1 MSVKSSALS
10 CISVIMQ
17 LYPQA
22 ATLYLDKDADL
33 KFQNYSGMCYF
44 LINYNIMFHCNVN
57 ICFVLFTISNRTPES

>member
-10 CISVIMQ
+10 CISVILQ

-44 LINYNIMFHCNVN
+44 FNKL
-57 ICFVLFTISNRTPES
+57 